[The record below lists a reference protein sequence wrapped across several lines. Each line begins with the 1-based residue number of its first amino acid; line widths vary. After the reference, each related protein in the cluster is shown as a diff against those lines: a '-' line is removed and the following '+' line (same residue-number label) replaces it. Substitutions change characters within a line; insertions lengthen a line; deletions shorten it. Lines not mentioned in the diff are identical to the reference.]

1 MIYTKYVL
9 YVVKS
14 FDKMFAKDGRFLLK
28 LAPTKY
34 KTHKPAAIS

>member
-1 MIYTKYVL
+1 ML

-28 LAPTKY
+28 LAPTKFE
-34 KTHKPAAIS
+34 THKLAAIS